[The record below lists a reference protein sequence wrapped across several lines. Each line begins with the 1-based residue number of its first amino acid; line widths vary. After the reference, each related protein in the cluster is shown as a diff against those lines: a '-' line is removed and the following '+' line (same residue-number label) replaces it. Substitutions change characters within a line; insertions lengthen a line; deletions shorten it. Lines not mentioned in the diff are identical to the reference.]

1 MRLALLLLR
10 IWVSYLLNILY
21 LVHRLPYPPNKGDKV
36 RSFNILKHISSLH
49 NVYLGTFVDDPD
61 DEKYIPFVE
70 NFCKESYFEKIDKSY
85 SKARS
90 LLGLFKGNALTL
102 NYYNSAH
109 FRRWVNSIV
118 LNNKIDSVVIFSSV
132 MAQFVSE
139 NLHARMLVDF
149 VDVDSKKWSEYSDK
163 NNFPLSWLYKR
174 ESKYLLIYERYL
186 ALQAK
191 HSFFV
196 TEKEKLLFSSCVPEC
211 DSKIS
216 ALNNGVD
223 SDFFSPNA
231 GLPFPFD
238 ASIENLTSIV
248 FTGAM
253 DYWPNIDAVIW
264 FVENVFSILVQQ
276 YKNIH
281 FYIVGRGPSQ
291 AVLNLRSKYIFVTG
305 TVDDVRPYLQHAT
318 VVVAPLRI
326 ARGIQNKIL
335 EAMSMAK
342 PVVASTECVKAID
355 SIDGV
360 EILSAEIA
368 SDFIEKIDF
377 LLKNKNKAK
386 LIGLAARA
394 NVLKKYSWD
403 SHLRGLD
410 KYLESDIV
418 GANL

>member
-1 MRLALLLLR
+1 M
-10 IWVSYLLNILY
+10 LNILY

-36 RSFNILKHISSLH
+36 RSFNILKYISSRH
-49 NVYLGTFVDDPD
+49 NVYLGTFIDDPD
-61 DEKYIPFVE
+61 DEKYIPFVKD
-70 NFCKESYFEKIDKSY
+70 FCKELYFERINKKY

-90 LLGLFKGNALTL
+90 LLGLLKGNALTL
-102 NYYNSAH
+102 NYYNSFDFHA
-109 FRRWVNSIV
+109 WVKSTV
-118 LNNKIDSVVIFSSV
+118 VHNKIDVVVIFSSV
-132 MAQFVSE
+132 MAQFVGE
-139 NLHARMLVDF
+139 NLYPRMLVDF
-149 VDVDSKKWSEYSDK
+149 VDVDSKKWDEYADK

-174 ESKYLLIYERYL
+174 ESKYLLNYERYL
-186 ALQAK
+186 ALQAR

-196 TEKEKLLFSSCVPEC
+196 TEKEKLLFSSFVPES
-211 DSKIS
+211 DSRTS

-223 SDFFSPNA
+223 SDFFSPNPA
-231 GLPFPFD
+231 FPFPFD
-238 ASIENLTSIV
+238 TSTKDSRAIV

-264 FVENVFSILVQQ
+264 FVENVFSILIDR
-276 YKNIH
+276 YPNIR

-291 AVLNLRSKYIFVTG
+291 AVLNLKSRSIFVTG

-342 PVVASTECVKAID
+342 PVVASIECVKAID

-368 SDFIEKIDF
+368 LDFIKKIDF
-377 LLKNKNKAK
+377 LLNNKKEAE
-386 LIGLAARA
+386 LVGLAARA
-394 NVLKKYSWD
+394 NVLEKYSWD

-410 KYLESDIV
+410 KYFESDIV
-418 GANL
+418 DGNL